1 MTGANNKSAKAV
13 VLKIICTSPSAPN
26 PRISLFAFCLPCRD
40 KIRKQST
47 SAIRITKADHDAFV
61 VFLSTLRNG
70 TFGDA
75 CARNLNWTFCLR
87 SLVSDVWRDCKKS
100 AIYRRPE
107 HYITHTSKTVRST
120 GCNAGVRGGALNQGC
135 DHLGCDRRK
144 RQTDMAMTIGM
155 DDATIAPRSDD
166 WH

>member
-1 MTGANNKSAKAV
+1 MPRPWFLKS
-13 VLKIICTSPSAPN
+13 SARLRLRPT
-26 PRISLFAFCLPCRD
+26 REYRYSLFVYHVGIRSESKAHLP
-40 KIRKQST
+40 
-47 SAIRITKADHDAFV
+47 IRITKADHDAFF

-107 HYITHTSKTVRST
+107 HYIIHTLKTVRST

-135 DHLGCDRRK
+135 DHLGCDWRK